1 MQFPL
6 FIRKNRSI
14 LLYGV
19 SMAILLLILK
29 WLEWKYVI
37 ISNRLEI
44 YIGAIALIFTLLGIW
59 LAKKLTKPKTL
70 VIEKEVVKE
79 VEVLK
84 EIDVVREIEVIKE
97 VYINENAS
105 TEINKAEIEKLGLS
119 NREMEVLQLMST
131 GLSNQEI
138 ADKLFLSLPTIKTHT
153 GNIFIKL
160 DVKRRTQAVEKA
172 KRLNIIT

>member
-1 MQFPL
+1 
-6 FIRKNRSI
+6 
-14 LLYGV
+14 
-19 SMAILLLILK
+19 MAILLLILK

>member
-1 MQFPL
+1 MQFSL

-19 SMAILLLILK
+19 SMAVLLLVLK

-59 LAKKLTKPKTL
+59 LAQKLSKPKTL

-79 VEVLK
+79 V
-84 EIDVVREIEVIKE
+84 DVVREVEVIKE
-97 VYINENAS
+97 VYINENIPA
-105 TEINKAEIEKLGLS
+105 EINKAEIEKLGLS
-119 NREMEVLQLMST
+119 NREMEVLELMSA

-138 ADKLFLSLPTIKTHT
+138 ADTLFLSLPTIKTHT
-153 GNIFIKL
+153 GNILIKL
-160 DVKRRTQAVEKA
+160 DLKRRPQALEKA